1 MSNLFPW
8 DLSVVVIRF
17 PDFFRAAL
25 ITLEITSAGIACG
38 VIMGFIFALMKISHN
53 KVLSSIARAY
63 IFLVRGTP
71 LLLQLFIIYYGLT
84 SIVTIPPFPSA
95 VFALGFHNGAYI
107 AEIFRG
113 AIESIPVG
121 QMEAARSIGMSHRK
135 AMRRVILPQA
145 LKRAI
150 PPLGNQFI
158 IALKDSSLAST
169 IAVPE
174 LLLRG
179 RQLGSS
185 SFMYMEMLIIVA
197 IYYLLLTT
205 LLNFILSRVDK
216 KLASGKREA
225 RQIW

>member
-1 MSNLFPW
+1 MSTIFPWNFAVIPEKFFLFRDAAFYTLQITTLGILVGLLIGLVVAFGKISKNRVLSNL
-8 DLSVVVIRF
+8 
-17 PDFFRAAL
+17 
-25 ITLEITSAGIACG
+25 AG
-38 VIMGFIFALMKISHN
+38 
-53 KVLSSIARAY
+53 AY
-63 IFLVRGTP
+63 IFVIRGTP

-84 SIVTIPPFPSA
+84 TIVTIPPFPSA
-95 VFALGFHNGAYI
+95 VVALGVHNGAYI

-113 AIESIPVG
+113 SIISIDYG
-121 QMEAARSIGMSHRK
+121 QMEAARSLGMPHAR
-135 AMRRVILPQA
+135 AMRRIVLPQA
-145 LKRAI
+145 FKRAV

-197 IYYLLLTT
+197 IWYLIMTSV
-205 LLNFILSRVDK
+205 LSFAVHKTEKRLRVSD
-216 KLASGKREA
+216 RD
-225 RQIW
+225 QT